1 KPYLTCN
8 DSYLSS
14 VNRFQ
19 DGNNTGIEVP
29 AGVVEALAAGKRPAV
44 VVDVNGYRYR
54 STVAP
59 MGGKFLIPFSA
70 ERRKESGIGGGD
82 AIDVELTVDTE
93 PRTVVVPDDLRAA
106 IDGSPG
112 AAANWER
119 LSYSRQKAH
128 VTAVEGAKAAETRAR
143 RIAKVIAE
151 LAV

>member
-1 KPYLTCN
+1 MKFST
-8 DSYLSS
+8 
-14 VNRFQ
+14 VMFQ

-29 AGVVEALAAGKRPAV
+29 ADVVEALAAGKRPAV

>member
-1 KPYLTCN
+1 MKFST
-8 DSYLSS
+8 
-14 VNRFQ
+14 VMFQ